1 MRVREIRHG
10 LLVVLSSATVLA
22 ALPLPAAAAT
32 PANTPGVITTYAG
45 NGTTTGP
52 LGDNGPAT
60 GALLDSPA
68 GLARDAAGNTYVAEY
83 WGSRVRKIAPDGVI
97 STVAG
102 TGQFGSGPD
111 GGPATATQLQTP
123 HGLAIDSKGNL
134 YLSDYL
140 ASRVR
145 KVSPQGVI
153 STVAG
158 TGAYGYGG
166 DGGPAAQSVLNGPSG
181 LAVDKADNLYI
192 ADTDNNRIRRIT
204 ADGRINTVA
213 GTGAPGTETDRLT
226 APRGVVVTATGI
238 LYIADTGN
246 NRVQLKEPTSPYARP
261 VAGQGA
267 PFQAIKELNGPRG
280 VGLDPGGNIY
290 IADTG
295 NNRVLALTAQLKAR
309 VQAGDGTAGFAGD
322 GGQGLVARV
331 SAPGAVLT
339 DGSSHLFLADRDNHR
354 VRRVQAGRLM
364 STFAG
369 DGSQSGQGDGGPA
382 LKAGFYEPRAVA
394 IGRDGTMYVTDP
406 QLGSIRKITPAGII
420 STVVTRAKA
429 PHGMAV
435 DSAGN
440 LFFAD
445 AYDAVVRKLD
455 TLGVLT
461 TVVGRTRETG
471 FAGDG
476 GPATAAL
483 LGAEPQYIA
492 LDGADNL
499 YIADN
504 ANFRIRMVTPQG
516 IISTFAGTGV
526 KGYAGD
532 GGPAT
537 AAQFN
542 PATSYASVAAD
553 HAGNVYFAD
562 KGNRRI
568 RKINTQGVISTVAGN
583 GAEPSPIL
591 SPPQPDG
598 AQATSI
604 ALWSPGQIA
613 TDRAGNFYFDEI
625 GRIRKVDANGVLH
638 TMAGPD
644 ARPGEGHDLTS
655 GGDGGPTALAEFG
668 RAWGLTLDAAGNV
681 YVADGQT
688 RTIRRIPA

>member
-10 LLVVLSSATVLA
+10 LLLLLSSATVLA
-22 ALPLPAAAAT
+22 ALPLPATAAT

-45 NGTTTGP
+45 NGATTGP
-52 LGDNGPAT
+52 LGDNGPAAA
-60 GALLDSPA
+60 ALLDSPA

-83 WGSRVRKIAPDGVI
+83 WGSRVRRITPAGVI

-123 HGLAIDSKGNL
+123 HGLAVDSKGNL

-145 KVSPQGVI
+145 KVSPQGLI

-166 DGGPAAQSVLNGPSG
+166 DGGPAAQAVLNGPSG

-213 GTGAPGTETDRLT
+213 GTGAPGTETDRLSG
-226 APRGVVVTATGI
+226 PRGVVVNAAGI
-238 LYIADTGN
+238 LFIADTGN
-246 NRVQLKEPTSPYARP
+246 NRVQLKESSPYARTI
-261 VAGQGA
+261 AGPGA

-280 VGLDPGGNIY
+280 LGLDPGDNLY

-309 VQAGDGTAGFAGD
+309 AQAGDGTAGYSGD
-322 GGQGLVARV
+322 GGQAVVAKVR
-331 SAPGAVLT
+331 APGAVVI
-339 DGSSHLFLADRDNHR
+339 DGLAHLFIADRDNHR

-364 STFAG
+364 TTFAG
-369 DGSQSGQGDGGPA
+369 DGSQNTHGDGGPA

-394 IGRDGTMYVTDP
+394 IGRDGTMYVTDS
-406 QLGSIRKITPAGII
+406 QVGSIRKITPAGII
-420 STVVTRAKA
+420 STVVTGAKA
-429 PHGMAV
+429 PHGLAV
-435 DSAGN
+435 DSKGN
-440 LFFAD
+440 LFFVD
-445 AYDAVVRKLD
+445 AYLAVVRKLD
-455 TLGVLT
+455 LQGVLT
-461 TVVGRTRETG
+461 TVAGRTGERG
-471 FAGDG
+471 YAGDG

-483 LGAEPQYIA
+483 LGETPQHIA

-504 ANFRIRMVTPQG
+504 ANFRVRKVDAQG
-516 IISTFAGTGV
+516 IITTFAGTGV
-526 KGYAGD
+526 KGYSGD

-537 AAQFN
+537 AAQLN
-542 PATSYASVAAD
+542 PAVSYASVAAD
-553 HAGNVYFAD
+553 QAGNVYLAD
-562 KGNRRI
+562 KGNHRI
-568 RKINTQGVISTVAGN
+568 RKINPQGVISTVAGT
-583 GAEPSPIL
+583 GVEPSPIL
-591 SPPQPDG
+591 APSQPDG
-598 AQATSI
+598 AQATTV

-613 TDRAGNFYFDEI
+613 TDRAGNFYFMEI
-625 GRIRKVDANGVLH
+625 GRIRKVDPNGVLH

-644 ARPGEGHDLTS
+644 ARSGEGHDLTS
-655 GGDGGPTALAEFG
+655 GGDGGPIALAEFG
-668 RAWGLTLDAAGNV
+668 VAWGLTLDAAGNL
-681 YVADGQT
+681 YVADGKT
-688 RTIRRIPA
+688 RTIRRIPAP